1 MWELIDRY
9 FNAAKS
15 KDTDALSSIFTDD
28 AVYIERDGSTYEGID
43 KIRGF
48 FSKRAENGN
57 VAAWD
62 IRKVIESSENGTA
75 VWYYEYRP
83 DNGDT
88 ISYDGVSVIETANC
102 RIKRWSEYSQN
113 TEKTYPA

>member
-1 MWELIDRY
+1 MWELINRY
-9 FNAAKS
+9 FDAAKS
-15 KDTDALSSIFTDD
+15 KNIDALSSIFTDD
-28 AVYIERDGSTYEGID
+28 AVYIERDGATYEGID
-43 KIRGF
+43 KIQSF
-48 FSKRAENGN
+48 FSKRAENGD

-62 IRKVIESSENGTA
+62 IRKVIESGEDGTS

-88 ISYDGVSVIETANC
+88 ISYDGVSVIETTNG

>member
-62 IRKVIESSENGTA
+62 IRKVIDDHLMG
-75 VWYYEYRP
+75 
-83 DNGDT
+83 
-88 ISYDGVSVIETANC
+88 
-102 RIKRWSEYSQN
+102 
-113 TEKTYPA
+113 KTRN